1 MRERKVG
8 IRELKSK
15 LSECVRDVKMGAT
28 IVVTEHGRS
37 VARIVPEAR
46 SLDER
51 LDTLRNAGTIL
62 WSGRR
67 LGAGEPS
74 VRSGENG
81 PLPTSSLRT
90 ASDPVS
96 GCERA
101 RQTVRDGAW
110 APKR

>member
-37 VARIVPEAR
+37 VARIVPEAL

-67 LGAGEPS
+67 LGGT
-74 VRSGENG
+74 RSGVRIRGKRTVADIVVEN
-81 PLPTSSLRT
+81 R
-90 ASDPVS
+90 
-96 GCERA
+96 E
-101 RQTVRDGAW
+101 
-110 APKR
+110 